1 MPALGMAQDTGKIV
15 KWLKA
20 EGDDVQKGE
29 AIMEVETDKVTVEIE
44 AQGTGTLSNVTAAEG
59 DDIPVGQVIAY
70 LLEPGESAP
79 TKTTPATPA
88 SAAPTPGP
96 TPEPAPATVAVS
108 GSEISA
114 TPVAARFAAEHGI
127 DLQAVKPEG
136 GKISKS
142 DIESYLHTDQA
153 PDSEAG
159 KILASPKARRIAA
172 DRGIDLTR
180 VRGSGPE
187 GAVLTEDIL
196 TIDPATQAR
205 TAPETIEL
213 STPWRVMADRITQSW
228 TQTPHFYLVREVNA
242 SRMVQWR
249 ERVLPQAS
257 IRISYTD
264 ILVKLVAAALSKHP
278 RLNASWGGDSIHVN
292 PDINIGLAVAVEGGL
307 IVPVVHRA
315 DRLSLEEIAYRR
327 DDLVKRANA
336 GGLQPDDIQ
345 GGTFTI
351 TNLGMYGIDVF
362 NAVINPPE
370 AAILAVGRI
379 FERVI
384 PVDGQPSVQP
394 VMMLSLSCDHR
405 VVDGARGAEFIQTL
419 VGLIEE
425 PMALLL

>member
-20 EGDDVQKGE
+20 EGDEVQKGE

-44 AQGTGTLSNVTAAEG
+44 AQGSGTLANVTAAEG
-59 DDIPVGQVIAY
+59 DDVPVGQIIAY

-79 TKTTPATPA
+79 AKSVPAESPTP
-88 SAAPTPGP
+88 APTPES
-96 TPEPAPATVAVS
+96 TPAPAAVS
-108 GSEISA
+108 ESTVTA
-114 TPVAARFAAEHGI
+114 TPIAARIAAEHGI

-136 GKISKS
+136 VKISKS
-142 DIESYLHTDQA
+142 DVESYLHTVQTPIPGD
-153 PDSEAG
+153 G

-172 DRGIDLTR
+172 EQGIDLAF

-196 TIDPATQAR
+196 TIDPAAQPGG
-205 TAPETIEL
+205 APEPIDL
-213 STPWRVMADRITQSW
+213 STAWRVMVDRITQSW
-228 TQTPHFYLVREVNA
+228 TQAPHFYLMREVNA
-242 SRMVQWR
+242 SQMVRWR
-249 ERVLPQAS
+249 ESVLQQAS

-264 ILVKLVAAALSKHP
+264 ILVKLVTAALNKHP
-278 RLNASWGGDSIHVN
+278 RINASWQKDTIHVN

-307 IVPVVHRA
+307 IVPVVHQA
-315 DRLSLEEIAYRR
+315 DKLSLEEIAFRR
-327 DDLVKRANA
+327 DELVKRANA
-336 GGLQPDDIQ
+336 GSLQPNDIQ

-379 FERVI
+379 LERVI
-384 PVDGQPSVQP
+384 AVDGQPSVQP

-405 VVDGARGAEFIQTL
+405 VIDGARGAEFIQTL
-419 VGLIEE
+419 AGLIEE
-425 PMALLL
+425 PLALLL

>member
-1 MPALGMAQDTGKIV
+1 MAQDTGKIV
-15 KWLKA
+15 KWLKS
-20 EGDDVQKGE
+20 EGDEVQKGE

-44 AQGTGTLSNVTAAEG
+44 AQGSGTLASVSASEG
-59 DDIPVGQVIAY
+59 EDVPVGQVIAY

-79 TKTTPATPA
+79 EVVTPAKPQAEAASPQPTSQPTPA
-88 SAAPTPGP
+88 PVAAADGP
-96 TPEPAPATVAVS
+96 
-108 GSEISA
+108 ISA
-114 TPVAARFAAEHGI
+114 TPVAARIAAEHGI

-136 GKISKS
+136 GKVSKS
-142 DIESYLHTDQA
+142 DVESYLHTAQVPHPGD
-153 PDSEAG
+153 G

-172 DRGIDLTR
+172 ERGINLAL
-180 VRGSGPE
+180 VRGTGPE

-196 TIDPATQAR
+196 AIDPASLGAA
-205 TAPETIEL
+205 APETIAL

-249 ERVLPQAS
+249 EGVLPQAS

-264 ILVKLVAAALSKHP
+264 ILVKLVAAALRKHP
-278 RLNASWGGDSIHVN
+278 RLNASWAGDTIRVN
-292 PDINIGLAVAVEGGL
+292 PDINIGLAVAVEEGL
-307 IVPVVHRA
+307 IVPVIHQA
-315 DRLSLEEIAYRR
+315 DQLSLEEIAYRR
-327 DDLVKRANA
+327 DDIVKRANA
-336 GGLQPDDIQ
+336 GGLLPEDIQ

-379 FERVI
+379 LERVL
-384 PVDGQPSVQP
+384 PVDGQPSIQP
-394 VMMLSLSCDHR
+394 VMMLSISFDHR

-425 PMALLL
+425 PLALLL

>member
-1 MPALGMAQDTGKIV
+1 
-15 KWLKA
+15 
-20 EGDDVQKGE
+20 
-29 AIMEVETDKVTVEIE
+29 MEVETDKVTVEIE
-44 AQGTGTLSNVTAAEG
+44 AQGTGTLSNVTAVEG
-59 DDIPVGQVIAY
+59 EDVPVGQVIAY
-70 LLEPGESAP
+70 LLEPGETAPEKAASAKP
-79 TKTTPATPA
+79 SA
-88 SAAPTPGP
+88 AAPTPEP
-96 TPEPAPATVAVS
+96 SSKPSPAPTTVSDSVV
-108 GSEISA
+108 SA
-114 TPVAARFAAEHGI
+114 TPVAARVAAEHGI
-127 DLQAVKPEG
+127 DLQAVRPEG

-142 DIESYLHTDQA
+142 DVESYLHTAQA
-153 PDSEAG
+153 PLSGDG

-172 DRGIDLTR
+172 ERGIDLAR

-205 TAPETIEL
+205 TAPETLEL
-213 STPWRVMADRITQSW
+213 STSWKIMADRITQSW

-249 ERVLPQAS
+249 ESVLPLAS

-264 ILVKLVAAALSKHP
+264 ILVKLVAEALSKHP
-278 RLNASWGGDSIHVN
+278 RLNASWGGDSIQVK

-315 DRLSLEEIAYRR
+315 DKLSLEEIAYRR
-327 DDLVKRANA
+327 DDLVKRANT

-362 NAVINPPE
+362 NAIINPPE

-379 FERVI
+379 LERVI

-419 VGLIEE
+419 VGLMEE
-425 PMALLL
+425 PLALLL